1 MVAPIAPMAT
11 LRKSRHFLLARAA
24 VAWWA
29 WPHLLLFFLATPYT
43 AIAGGGKE
51 NRPAA
56 EIAIPRTIPARPDSL
71 QLLADGQYYTT
82 LTELIQNAAQ
92 RIDMAMFLFKAPK
105 DSLPA
110 AIADEL
116 IKAEKRGVRVHV
128 ILENSGYEENINEAN
143 RQVAELLQ
151 KNRVKVTFDSPDRT
165 AHAKIVVIDK
175 RYCLL
180 GSHNLTQAALK
191 HNSEFSLLIDSRAL
205 ARELL
210 DYMEK
215 IGPSAEDSGLRTKN

>member
-1 MVAPIAPMAT
+1 MAEIARLAK
-11 LRKSRHFLLARAA
+11 LRNSRQLVPARAA
-24 VAWWA
+24 AAWSA
-29 WPHLLLFFLATPYT
+29 LPLLLMFFLTTPHA
-43 AIAGGGKE
+43 AIAADGKE
-51 NRPAA
+51 IRPAA
-56 EIAIPRTIPARPDSL
+56 EIAIPRTISARPDSL
-71 QLLADGQYYTT
+71 QLVADGQYYTT
-82 LTELIQNAAQ
+82 LTELIRNAGQ
-92 RIDMAMFLFKAPK
+92 RIDIAMFLFKAPK

-116 IKAEKRGVRVHV
+116 IKAQSRGVRVHV

-143 RQVAELLQ
+143 RQVAELLR

-165 AHAKIVVIDK
+165 AHAKIVVIDR

-191 HNSEFSLLIDSRAL
+191 HNSEFSLLIDSRPL

-215 IGPSAEDSGLRTKN
+215 IGPSAEDSGIKTKD

>member
-1 MVAPIAPMAT
+1 MAAIVPLAR
-11 LRKSRHFLLARAA
+11 LRDSRHFVPAQAA
-24 VAWWA
+24 AASWIV
-29 WPHLLLFFLATPYT
+29 PLLLMFFLATPYA
-43 AIAGGGKE
+43 AIAGAGKE
-51 NRPAA
+51 IRPAA
-56 EIAIPRTIPARPDSL
+56 EIAIPRTISARPDSL

-82 LTELIQNAAQ
+82 LTELIQNAGQ

-116 IKAEKRGVRVHV
+116 IKAQKRGVRVHV

-143 RQVAELLQ
+143 RQVGELLR
-151 KNRVKVTFDSPDRT
+151 KNKVKVTFDSPDRT
-165 AHAKIVVIDK
+165 THAKIVVIDR
-175 RYCLL
+175 RYCLI

-191 HNSEFSLLIDSRAL
+191 QNSEFSLLIDSRPL

-210 DYMEK
+210 DYMETIVK
-215 IGPSAEDSGLRTKN
+215 KED